1 MSLCHVDDFAY
12 LCSAIMITDFEEYIR
27 QGEPSK
33 AERAQAWRTAIGL
46 QDVDGLKPSAYLIDT
61 AREHIEGDISLRE
74 VRQRIESYYE
84 SRTAREDTGSDERT
98 KEADTV
104 SYRITELLTEQAF
117 SMTPAELIRIH
128 RYLFTGIYK
137 FAGRIRDYNITKK
150 EWVLDGGTVIYA
162 GAGLITETL
171 EYDISTERVFSYEGL
186 TADEAVRH
194 IARFISNLWQVHP
207 FGEGNTRTTAVFLI
221 KYLRSFGFNVGND
234 TFERHSWF
242 FRNALVRAN
251 YNDLKNGITATTEPL
266 ERFLRHLLLN
276 EEADL
281 RNRTLHIKADGL
293 TVRNEPLK
301 HDLKVQNEP
310 LNNLTGKA
318 SLTEI
323 AVLQLIAKNPSVKIE
338 EMSANT
344 KKSRSTIKRAIDR
357 LREKGIIERTGA
369 KKNGSWKIL
378 NGNEH

>member
-1 MSLCHVDDFAY
+1 MT
-12 LCSAIMITDFEEYIR
+12 MDFEEYIR
-27 QGEPSK
+27 QGEPSR

-84 SRTAREDTGSDERT
+84 S
-98 KEADTV
+98 
-104 SYRITELLTEQAF
+104 
-117 SMTPAELIRIH
+117 
-128 RYLFTGIYK
+128 
-137 FAGRIRDYNITKK
+137 
-150 EWVLDGGTVIYA
+150 

-171 EYDISTERVFSYEGL
+171 EYDISTERDFSYEGL

-194 IARFISNLWQVHP
+194 IARFISNLWQIHP

-293 TVRNEPLK
+293 KVRNEPLK
-301 HDLKVQNEP
+301 SNLKVQNEP

-323 AVLQLIAKNPSVKIE
+323 AVLQLIAENPSVKIE
-338 EMSANT
+338 EMAANT

-378 NGNEH
+378 NCNEH

>member
-1 MSLCHVDDFAY
+1 MT
-12 LCSAIMITDFEEYIR
+12 MDFEEYIR
-27 QGEPSK
+27 QGEPSR

-84 SRTAREDTGSDERT
+84 SRTAREDTGNDERT

-104 SYRITELLTEQAF
+104 SYRITELLAEQAF

-171 EYDISTERVFSYEGL
+171 EYDIS
-186 TADEAVRH
+186 DEAVRH
-194 IARFISNLWQVHP
+194 IARFISNLWQIHP

-234 TFERHSWF
+234 TFDRHSWF

-293 TVRNEPLK
+293 KVRNEPLK
-301 HDLKVQNEP
+301 SNLKVQNEP

-323 AVLQLIAKNPSVKIE
+323 AVLQLIAENPSVKIE
-338 EMSANT
+338 EMAANT

-357 LREKGIIERTGA
+357 LRENGIIERTGA

>member
-1 MSLCHVDDFAY
+1 M
-12 LCSAIMITDFEEYIR
+12 MDFEEYIR
-27 QGEPSK
+27 QGEPSR

-46 QDVDGLKPSAYLIDT
+46 QDVDGLRPSAYLIDT

-104 SYRITELLTEQAF
+104 SYRITELLAEQAF

-171 EYDISTERVFSYEGL
+171 EYDITAERDFSYEGL
-186 TADEAVRH
+186 TADEAV
-194 IARFISNLWQVHP
+194 
-207 FGEGNTRTTAVFLI
+207 
-221 KYLRSFGFNVGND
+221 
-234 TFERHSWF
+234 
-242 FRNALVRAN
+242 
-251 YNDLKNGITATTEPL
+251 
-266 ERFLRHLLLN
+266 RHLLLN

-293 TVRNEPLK
+293 KVRNEPLK
-301 HDLKVQNEP
+301 SNLKAQNEP

-318 SLTEI
+318 TLTEI
-323 AVLQLIAKNPSVKIE
+323 AVLQVIAENPSVKIE
-338 EMSANT
+338 EMAANT

-357 LREKGIIERTGA
+357 LREKGVIERTGA

>member
-1 MSLCHVDDFAY
+1 M
-12 LCSAIMITDFEEYIR
+12 DFEEYIR
-27 QGEPSK
+27 QGEPSR

-98 KEADTV
+98 KEAD
-104 SYRITELLTEQAF
+104 
-117 SMTPAELIRIH
+117 
-128 RYLFTGIYK
+128 
-137 FAGRIRDYNITKK
+137 
-150 EWVLDGGTVIYA
+150 
-162 GAGLITETL
+162 
-171 EYDISTERVFSYEGL
+171 
-186 TADEAVRH
+186 
-194 IARFISNLWQVHP
+194 
-207 FGEGNTRTTAVFLI
+207 
-221 KYLRSFGFNVGND
+221 
-234 TFERHSWF
+234 
-242 FRNALVRAN
+242 
-251 YNDLKNGITATTEPL
+251 
-266 ERFLRHLLLN
+266 
-276 EEADL
+276 L

-293 TVRNEPLK
+293 KVR
-301 HDLKVQNEP
+301 NEP
-310 LNNLTGKA
+310 LNNLTEKA

-323 AVLQLIAKNPSVKIE
+323 AVLQLIAENPSVKIE